1 MTPTSG
7 KSAIKGIRA
16 RGHGMPIVVMTGHVE
31 LDQKERLS
39 ALGVNTVLPKPFK
52 LAALTEAV
60 RTLA

>member
-1 MTPTSG
+1 MTMSG
-7 KSAIKGIRA
+7 ESALKGIRA
-16 RGHGMPIVVMTGHVE
+16 RGHGLPIVVMTGHVE

-52 LAALTEAV
+52 LAALIEAV